1 MNSDDRASLLDYL
14 VDITAQR
21 DAEIL
26 EITLLKTMVECFD
39 IRRVRLCMVHFDTRE
54 IYRFREASA
63 DGTVREGEDDE
74 ILECNETLGP
84 GLRQA
89 SENHKADTILSNGDS
104 ILIYP
109 LFIMNINTGFILI
122 YQKGSQRID
131 VQLMMSFLKIY
142 SNYVT
147 LLVDSQR
154 DSLTG
159 LMNRKTFDDKILG
172 VIDFKRKMEAGL
184 FPGDQKR
191 RETEVRD
198 DFWLGIFDI
207 DDFKR
212 INDKYGHLYGDEVL
226 ILLGRMMRSSFRNN
240 DIMIR
245 YGGEEFVV
253 IVRATDESEAFLV
266 FDRFRTTLANH
277 RFSRIGQIT
286 ISIGLK
292 QILKGDPPTVIVG
305 HADQALYYAKN
316 AGKNRVCVYEQLIR
330 EGLLKDSIS
339 VGEIHYF

>member
-1 MNSDDRASLLDYL
+1 MDNDDRAILLDYL
-14 VDITAQR
+14 VEITAQR

-26 EITLLKTMVECFD
+26 EITLLMTIVECFD
-39 IRRVRLCMVHFDTRE
+39 IKKACLCMIHFDTRE
-54 IYRFREASA
+54 IYRIREAA
-63 DGTVREGEDDE
+63 DGLAVRECEDDE
-74 ILECNETLGP
+74 IRDLNDTLGP
-84 GLRQA
+84 SLRQA
-89 SENHKADTILSNGDS
+89 SDNHKIETIESNDDT

-122 YQKGSQRID
+122 YQRRNGRVD
-131 VQLMMSFLKIY
+131 VQLMMSFLKVY

-172 VIDFKRKMEAGL
+172 VIDFKRKMESGL

-191 RETEVRD
+191 RETEIRD

-207 DDFKR
+207 DDFKS
-212 INDKYGHLYGDEVL
+212 INDRYGHLYGDEVL
-226 ILLGRMMRSSFRNN
+226 ILLGRMMRDNFRTT

-245 YGGEEFVV
+245 YGGEEFIV
-253 IVRATDESEAFLV
+253 IIRAINENEAFFV
-266 FDRFRTTLANH
+266 FDRFRSMLENH

-286 ISIGLK
+286 VSIGLK

-330 EGLLKDSIS
+330 DGLLKDEIS
-339 VGEIHYF
+339 EGEIHYF